1 MSLLYFF
8 YIHLGCGG
16 NNLQLFYDYFVGV
29 SYIIYEND
37 LFQQHNLVRSNEIDN
52 PAASLKEI
60 RIKFNTVK
68 KEGTVQLAKELNFDW
83 TTACHM
89 CIIQALEDVAELKC
103 KISKKERNYFLSE
116 TRMFFMSNYSL

>member
-1 MSLLYFF
+1 MSLLYLF
-8 YIHLGCGG
+8 YEQLCCVG
-16 NNLQLFYDYFVGV
+16 NNLHLFYNNFVGV

-89 CIIQALEDVAELKC
+89 CIIQALEDVAELKS
-103 KISKKERNYFLSE
+103 KISKKEIIFLSE
-116 TRMFFMSNYSL
+116 KRMFFMSNYSL